1 MKMSAWVKFKFLT
14 LPQNVITN
22 VKVQIVSYFKD
33 LPSRTK
39 SFKKIWFSIPTFLFS
54 F

>member
-1 MKMSAWVKFKFLT
+1 MKMSALVKFKFLT
-14 LPQNVITN
+14 STQNVITN

-33 LPSRTK
+33 LSSRSK
-39 SFKKIWFSIPTFLFS
+39 SFKKMWFSSPTFLFS